1 MIHLGISNGINPLFD
16 SFEWL
21 EEQGIVDIYLAGIID
36 NLHTLYKGEVEL
48 VIGWTLTTIWVA
60 ADKSDAVLAKLD
72 QRIKDNSYYQSLDPF
87 SKRRKFI
94 DGISGY
100 FKATK
105 LQPSA
110 LEKSVMTG
118 GLTSQEMTDLLFWLL
133 IAIGT
138 KSDFLPNR
146 EIFKGMNPLKIVT
159 ECISSVLELTWRLKV
174 KKMPTSHLASLQN
187 LTNEC
192 VARIQQLLLLKQK
205 YLKSKRTSM
214 NSWKPHGI
222 THVPMQVRLY

>member
-1 MIHLGISNGINPLFD
+1 MIYLGISNGINPLFE

-48 VIGWTLTTIWVA
+48 VIGWTLTTIWLA
-60 ADKSDAVLAKLD
+60 ADKSQAVLAKLD
-72 QRIKDNSYYQSLDPF
+72 ERIKNCSYYQSLDPF
-87 SKRRKFI
+87 SKRRKFV

-110 LEKSVMTG
+110 LEKSIMTG

-138 KSDFLPNR
+138 KSDFLPNTCV
-146 EIFKGMNPLKIVT
+146 FPGMKPLEIVT
-159 ECISSVLELTWRLKV
+159 QCISSVLELTWRLKV
-174 KKMPTSHLASLQN
+174 KKMPISDLASLQD

-205 YLKSKRTSM
+205 YLKSPRTSM

-222 THVPMQVRLY
+222 THVPMQV